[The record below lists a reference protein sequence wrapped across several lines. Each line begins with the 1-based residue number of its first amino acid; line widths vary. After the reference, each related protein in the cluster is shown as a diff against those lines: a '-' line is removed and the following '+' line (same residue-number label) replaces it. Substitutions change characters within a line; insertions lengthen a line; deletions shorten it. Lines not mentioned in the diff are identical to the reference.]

1 LDLIRKSGT
10 VKVASLLDVLPYASE
25 VIFDKEERFSIMAKF
40 YVAYSSLFVYKGTSS
55 RGEWVPKYAA
65 DRVGPIPVE
74 IAPLF
79 DVHDMHRLK
88 DAIDS
93 VDGRFGSGHM
103 SYELFKITFVDRLA
117 DEVRAK
123 FVAKHGEESF
133 ACFDKPFSQ
142 TDDVW
147 NAMEVSKIKGA
158 KLDKFVDQV
167 MKIHWGCLG
176 RSLQDDSVKSKR
188 PAK

>member
-1 LDLIRKSGT
+1 
-10 VKVASLLDVLPYASE
+10 
-25 VIFDKEERFSIMAKF
+25 MAKF
-40 YVAYSSLFVYKGTSS
+40 YVAYSSLFVYEGTSS

-79 DVHDMHRLK
+79 DVHDISRLE

-93 VDGRFGSGHM
+93 VDDGLSVHSHL
-103 SYELFKITFVDRLA
+103 SYELFKIGMRDRLA

-133 ACFDKPFSQ
+133 ACFDKPFNQ

-158 KLDKFVDQV
+158 KLDKFVDKV
-167 MKIHWGCLG
+167 MKIHWGFLG